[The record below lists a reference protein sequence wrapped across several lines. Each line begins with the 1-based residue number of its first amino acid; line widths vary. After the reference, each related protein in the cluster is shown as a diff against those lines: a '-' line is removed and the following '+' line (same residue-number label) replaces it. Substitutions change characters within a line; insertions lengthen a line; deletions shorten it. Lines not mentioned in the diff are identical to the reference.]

1 MKTKQLAI
9 LLAIAAGLG
18 GTVWVLQKGG
28 QDSWQASPVR
38 SGGKVLDFSLN
49 DVTTVVLQNASG
61 TTTVSRKGDNWVVE
75 DRADYPANFERVSS
89 LLRTLW
95 DLKVVQ
101 DVKVGASQLSR
112 FDLQEPGAGTR
123 VDFKDKDGK
132 PLASILLGKRF
143 MKKSEAAFG
152 DMGDFPA
159 GRYVM
164 PVGSGR
170 VSLVSETFED
180 AEPKPESWI
189 NRNFIRVESPSSI
202 VLKGATPA
210 QQWKISRESAS
221 GDWKLDG
228 AKDAEKLDQ
237 GKASPL
243 SGALSSPSFVDVLAP
258 DAKPADTGLD
268 QPSVLTLETFDGF
281 SYTLKL
287 GKSTADN
294 QNVTV
299 EVAATFKKERS
310 AGADEKPED
319 KTRLDDE
326 FKEKLKRLEEKLA
339 AEKKL
344 EGRVFQVSKFVLE
357 PFLKERSGFFAEAK
371 PEAKA
376 EATTPPV
383 EVPKSAPKPAPK
395 PASDAT
401 GKPVSQKAAPA
412 EAPAKAA
419 KPAADSAG
427 KPAAPKAAAGEAAKP
442 AKPAAETQAKPAPA
456 APAKP

>member
-28 QDSWQASPVR
+28 QDSWQATPVR
-38 SGGKVLDFSLN
+38 AGGKVLDFSLN
-49 DVTTVVLQNASG
+49 DVTSLVLQNSTG
-61 TTTVSRKGDNWVVE
+61 TVTVTRKGETWVVE
-75 DRADYPANFERVSS
+75 DRADYPANFERVSTV
-89 LLRTLW
+89 LRGLW

-112 FDLQEPGAGTR
+112 FDLVEPGAATR

-132 PLASILLGKRF
+132 QLASVLLGKRF
-143 MKKSEAAFG
+143 MKKSDAALG
-152 DMGDFPA
+152 DMGEFPA

-180 AEPKPESWI
+180 AEPKAESWI
-189 NRNFIRVESPSSI
+189 NRNFIRVESPRSI
-202 VLKGATPA
+202 ALQGSAA
-210 QQWKISRESAS
+210 GQQWKISRESAS
-221 GDWKLDG
+221 ADWKLEG
-228 AKDAEKLDQ
+228 AKDDEKIDQ

-268 QPSVLTLETFDGF
+268 QASVLTLETFDGF
-281 SYTLKL
+281 VYTLKV
-287 GKSTADN
+287 GKTAAEN
-294 QNVTV
+294 LNVNV
-299 EVAATFKKERS
+299 GVAGNFSKERTP
-310 AGADEKPED
+310 AADEKPED

-326 FKEKLKRLEEKLA
+326 FKAKLKRLEDKLA
-339 AEKKL
+339 SEKKL
-344 EGRVFQVSKFVLE
+344 EGRVFQVAKFVLD
-357 PFLKERSGFFAEAK
+357 PFLKERSGFFA
-371 PEAKA
+371 EAKA

-383 EVPKSAPKPAPK
+383 EVPKAAAKPAPKPAPK
-395 PASDAT
+395 PV
-401 GKPVSQKAAPA
+401 KPEAEVAPKPAGEPKPAAP
-412 EAPAKAA
+412 

-427 KPAAPKAAAGEAAKP
+427 TKPAP
-442 AKPAAETQAKPAPA
+442 AKPVKSAEAPA